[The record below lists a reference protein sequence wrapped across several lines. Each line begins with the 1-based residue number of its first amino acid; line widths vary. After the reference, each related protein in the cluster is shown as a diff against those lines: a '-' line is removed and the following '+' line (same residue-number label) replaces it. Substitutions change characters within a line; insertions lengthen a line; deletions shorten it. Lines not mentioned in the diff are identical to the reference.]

1 MRRLL
6 DIIVRPH
13 APLQPADHNTVGGD
27 ERPLL
32 GGWLNI
38 YLMSTRSRRLLATAV
53 DAILLV
59 VAYYLALAFRFEGR
73 IPHSLGLE
81 GSFPIFIVL
90 AIAVHIYVNW
100 AARAYTIVNRYI
112 GLRQA
117 LRIAEAAVAS
127 TLALVLFVASMPT
140 AEHLTPLSVIPIG
153 GMLAMVGMIGVRFY
167 SRIFHERSLSNVQSG
182 NNMLIVGAGR
192 SASAIVRELDQG
204 QVPDTRAIGIVD
216 DNTALRGMRLYDV
229 PILGTLDALTRL
241 VETRDVTEV
250 LIALDNPEPE
260 QVAYVHRICHELDVP
275 VKTVPRIADIVGG
288 QASVSYAR
296 KLRIEDFL
304 GRPAVQID
312 LGAIAGYLKDKRV
325 LVTGAA
331 GSIGS
336 ELCRQI
342 SAFEPAEMVLVD
354 KDESGLYYLREEMA
368 AGGVEKCVIK
378 PTSVALR
385 TKMERLFACYR
396 PEIVFHAAAFKH
408 VPLMELSPDEAVI
421 NNVRGTMVI
430 AEAAARHGAERVV
443 YISTDKAVDPS
454 CVMGATKRVGE
465 YLMQFLSVRHPR
477 TRFCSVRFGNVLGSR
492 GSVLPLFQQQIESG
506 GPVTVTHPDME
517 RYFMTI
523 SEAVRLV
530 LQAAALAEEV
540 PVSSNGIPGPF
551 VLDMGAPV
559 KIVDVAH
566 KMILLLNGKGK
577 DTFVIFTGLRPG
589 EKLAEDLFCH
599 DERALPT
606 SHPMIRLAAR
616 DPESSTSGTLPS
628 GFRSNLRRL
637 ISLAELDAPATDI
650 VEALRLCVPSYV
662 PLTWTTDPQTNAS
675 DDRALGLDELAGFLA
690 PLDTVEAIRLSRPER
705 SLGIARSAAA
715 SDV

>member
-1 MRRLL
+1 M
-6 DIIVRPH
+6 
-13 APLQPADHNTVGGD
+13 
-27 ERPLL
+27 
-32 GGWLNI
+32 
-38 YLMSTRSRRLLATAV
+38 AV
-53 DAILLV
+53 DAVLLV
-59 VAYYLALAFRFEGR
+59 LAYYLALAFRFEGR
-73 IPHSLGLE
+73 IPPSLGLE

-127 TLALVLFVASMPT
+127 TFALMLFVASLST
-140 AEHLTPLSVIPIG
+140 AEHVTPLSVIPIG
-153 GMLAMVGMIGVRFY
+153 GLLAMVGMIGVRFY
-167 SRIFHERSLSNVQSG
+167 SRIFHERSLSNVQSE

-192 SASAIVRELDQG
+192 SANAIVRELDQG
-204 QVPDTRAIGIVD
+204 QVPDTRAVGIVD
-216 DNTALRGMRLYDV
+216 DNPALKGMRLYDV
-229 PILGTLDALTRL
+229 PILGTLDAIARL
-241 VETRDVTEV
+241 VDERDVTDV

-304 GRPAVQID
+304 GRPAVEID
-312 LGAIAGYLKDKRV
+312 LAAIAGYLKDKRV

-342 SAFEPAEMVLVD
+342 SAFSPAEMVLVD
-354 KDESGLYYLREEMA
+354 KDESGLYYLREELA
-368 AGGVEKCVIK
+368 ARGVEKCVIK

-385 TKMERLFACYR
+385 TKMERLFAGYR

-421 NNVRGTMVI
+421 NNVRGTLVI
-430 AEAAARHGAERVV
+430 AEAAAHHGAERVV
-443 YISTDKAVDPS
+443 YISSDKAVDPS

-465 YLMQFLSVRHPR
+465 YLMQLLSARHPH

-492 GSVLPLFQQQIESG
+492 GSVLPLFQQQIEAG

-523 SEAVRLV
+523 PEAVRLV

-540 PVSSNGIPGPF
+540 PVSSTGIQGPF

-566 KMILLLNGKGK
+566 KMILLLNGTNK

-616 DPESSTSGTLPS
+616 DWQSSTNGALPS
-628 GFRSNLRRL
+628 GFRGNLRHL
-637 ISLAELDAPATDI
+637 ISLAEQDAPATAI
-650 VEALRLCVPSYV
+650 VEALQSCVPTYV
-662 PLTWTTDPQTNAS
+662 PLVWTTGPQVDAS
-675 DDRALGLDELAGFLA
+675 RGSAPGTDELVGR
-690 PLDTVEAIRLSRPER
+690 LDTPDAVEAIRLSTPGRTLE
-705 SLGIARSAAA
+705 IARSAAA
-715 SDV
+715 HDV

>member
-1 MRRLL
+1 M
-6 DIIVRPH
+6 
-13 APLQPADHNTVGGD
+13 
-27 ERPLL
+27 
-32 GGWLNI
+32 
-38 YLMSTRSRRLLATAV
+38 RSRRLLAIGV
-53 DAILLV
+53 DAILLML
-59 VAYYLALAFRFEGR
+59 AYYLALAFRFEGR
-73 IPHSLGLE
+73 IPPSLGLE
-81 GSFPIFIVL
+81 GSFPVFIVL

-117 LRIAEAAVAS
+117 LRIAEAAGASTFGLLLLVAS
-127 TLALVLFVASMPT
+127 LPT
-140 AEHLTPLSVIPIG
+140 SEHVTPLSVIPIG
-153 GMLAMVGMIGVRFY
+153 GLVAMVAMIGVRFY
-167 SRIFHERSLSNVQSG
+167 PRIFHERSLSNVQSE

-204 QVPDTRAIGIVD
+204 QVPDTRAVGIVD
-216 DNTALRGMRLYDV
+216 DNRALQGMRLYDV
-229 PILGTLDALTRL
+229 PILGTLDALARL
-241 VETRDVTEV
+241 VDERDVTDV

-260 QVAYVHRICHELDVP
+260 QVAYVHRICHELGVP

-304 GRPAVQID
+304 GRPSVEID

-342 SAFEPAEMVLVD
+342 SAFSPAEMVLVD
-354 KDESGLYYLREEMA
+354 KDESGLYYLREELA
-368 AGGVEKCVIK
+368 ARGVEKCVVK

-421 NNVRGTMVI
+421 NNVRGTLVI
-430 AEAAARHGAERVV
+430 AEAAAHHGAERVV

-465 YLMQFLSVRHPR
+465 YLMQLLSARHPD
-477 TRFCSVRFGNVLGSR
+477 THFCSVRFGNVLGSR
-492 GSVLPLFQQQIESG
+492 GSVLPLFQQQIEAG

-523 SEAVRLV
+523 AEAVRLV
-530 LQAAALAEEV
+530 LQAAALAEEL
-540 PVSSNGIPGPF
+540 PVSSTGIQGPF
-551 VLDMGAPV
+551 VLDMGPPV

-566 KMILLLNGKGK
+566 KMILLLNGKSK

-589 EKLAEDLFCH
+589 EKLSEDLFCH

-606 SHPMIRLAAR
+606 SHSMIRLAAR
-616 DPESSTSGTLPS
+616 DVQSSNNGALPR
-628 GFRSNLRRL
+628 GFRSNLRHL
-637 ISLAELDAPATDI
+637 ISLAEQDAPATAI
-650 VEALRLCVPSYV
+650 IEALQLCVPSYV
-662 PLTWTTDPQTNAS
+662 PLAWNTDSQVDAS
-675 DDRALGLDELAGFLA
+675 YARALGMDELADRPDPSGA
-690 PLDTVEAIRLSRPER
+690 VRPIRLST
-705 SLGIARSAAA
+705 SDWTVGIARHVAAR
-715 SDV
+715 DV

>member
-1 MRRLL
+1 MR
-6 DIIVRPH
+6 
-13 APLQPADHNTVGGD
+13 
-27 ERPLL
+27 
-32 GGWLNI
+32 I

-53 DAILLV
+53 DAVLLAL
-59 VAYYLALAFRFEGR
+59 AYYLALAFRFEGR
-73 IPHSLGLE
+73 IPPSLGLR
-81 GSFPIFIVL
+81 GSFPFFIVL
-90 AIAVHIYVNW
+90 AIAVHLYVNW

-127 TLALVLFVASMPT
+127 TLGLVFVVASLPT
-140 AEHLTPLSVIPIG
+140 AEHVTPLSVIPIG
-153 GMLAMVGMIGVRFY
+153 GLLAMVGMIGVRFY
-167 SRIFHERSLSNVQSG
+167 SRIFHERSLSNVQSE

-204 QVPDTRAIGIVD
+204 QVPDTRAVGIVD
-216 DNTALRGMRLYDV
+216 DNPAMRGMRFCDV
-229 PILGTLDALTRL
+229 PILGTLDALAHL

-260 QVAYVHRICHELDVP
+260 QIAYIHRICHELDVP
-275 VKTVPRIADIVGG
+275 VRTVPRIADIVGG

-312 LGAIAGYLKDKRV
+312 LGAIAGYLKGKRV

-354 KDESGLYYLREEMA
+354 KDESGLYYLREEMT
-368 AGGVEKCVIK
+368 AGGVERCVIK

-385 TKMERLFACYR
+385 TKMERLFASYL

-421 NNVRGTMVI
+421 NNVRGTLVI
-430 AEAAARHGAERVV
+430 AEAAGRYGAERVV

-465 YLMQFLSVRHPR
+465 YLMQHLSARYPDTH
-477 TRFCSVRFGNVLGSR
+477 FCSVRFGNVLGSR
-492 GSVLPLFQQQIESG
+492 GSVLPLFQQQIEAG

-523 SEAVRLV
+523 AEAVRLV
-530 LQAAALAEEV
+530 LQAGALATEV
-540 PVSSNGIPGPF
+540 PVSSTGIQGPF
-551 VLDMGAPV
+551 VLDMGDPV

-566 KMILLLNGKGK
+566 KMIVLLNGKNK

-589 EKLAEDLFCH
+589 EKLTEDLFCRG
-599 DERALPT
+599 ERALPT
-606 SHPMIRLAAR
+606 SHPMVRLAVR
-616 DPESSTSGTLPS
+616 DRESSRNGALPS
-628 GFRSNLRRL
+628 GFRSNLRHL
-637 ISLAELDAPATDI
+637 ISLAEQDAPAPAI
-650 VEALRLCVPSYV
+650 IEALRLCVPTYV
-662 PLTWTTDPQTNAS
+662 PLVWNTDSHVDAS
-675 DDRALGLDELAGFLA
+675 FGGAVDTDELAGR
-690 PLDTVEAIRLSRPER
+690 LDQPDAVEAICLLRPDR
-705 SLGIARSAAA
+705 TQAVGRSAAQ
-715 SDV
+715 DV